1 MSSALGR
8 VLIAQSVISCF
19 ISDQLIFIETLCVP
33 KREKRRRQEQMRA
46 NRDWLIS
53 GARELERDYRFNPVT
68 KTAFE
73 GASLPFQSIK
83 S

>member
-33 KREKRRRQEQMRA
+33 KRETTTSRTDEGEPWLVDQRRQRA
-46 NRDWLIS
+46 LM
-53 GARELERDYRFNPVT
+53 GARLDFNPVT

-73 GASLPFQSIK
+73 GASYHSK
-83 S
+83 A

>member
-33 KREKRRRQEQMRA
+33 KRETTTSRT
-46 NRDWLIS
+46 D
-53 GARELERDYRFNPVT
+53 
-68 KTAFE
+68 E
-73 GASLPFQSIK
+73 GEP
-83 S
+83 

>member
-33 KREKRRRQEQMRA
+33 KSERRRQEQMRA
-46 NRDWLIS
+46 QL
-53 GARELERDYRFNPVT
+53 
-68 KTAFE
+68 
-73 GASLPFQSIK
+73 SLVDLRRS
-83 S
+83 

>member
-1 MSSALGR
+1 MGR
-8 VLIAQSVISCF
+8 SYSPDV
-19 ISDQLIFIETLCVP
+19 FIETLCVP

-53 GARELERDYRFNPVT
+53 GARELLGSETRFNPVT

-73 GASLPFQSIK
+73 GASYHSK
-83 S
+83 A

>member
-53 GARELERDYRFNPVT
+53 GARELYRFNPVT

-73 GASLPFQSIK
+73 GASYHSK
-83 S
+83 A